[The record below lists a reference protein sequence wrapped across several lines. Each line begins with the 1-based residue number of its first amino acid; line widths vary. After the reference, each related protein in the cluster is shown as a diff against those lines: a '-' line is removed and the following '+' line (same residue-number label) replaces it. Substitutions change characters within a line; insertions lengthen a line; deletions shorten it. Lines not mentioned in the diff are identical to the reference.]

1 MSKGYIKIM
10 YELKIKEIRIKKN
23 ITQKQIAEVLGMPYQ
38 QYQRLENEVHV
49 PGIDKLVKIA
59 LYLNVK
65 LDDIVKYPVF
75 KKDNKK

>member
-1 MSKGYIKIM
+1 M

-23 ITQKQIAEVLGMPYQ
+23 ITQKQIADALTMTYQ
-38 QYQRLENEVHV
+38 QYQKIENEINV

-75 KKDNKK
+75 KKDDKK